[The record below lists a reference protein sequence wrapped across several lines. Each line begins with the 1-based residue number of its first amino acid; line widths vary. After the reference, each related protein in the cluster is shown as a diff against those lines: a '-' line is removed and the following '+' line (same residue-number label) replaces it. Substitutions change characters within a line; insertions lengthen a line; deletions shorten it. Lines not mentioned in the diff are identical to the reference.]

1 MTRNPTV
8 VFIAAALALC
18 LVSTEAFPT
27 ATPQGY
33 RKSTTALLVSGKGDL
48 EKKIAATVLATSYL
62 VFAAN
67 HALAVPTPS
76 SLEGSSQLVAPVEII
91 SPFGGGFGGFG
102 FSPFGVSPIG
112 GFGKNSEFVM

>member
-8 VFIAAALALC
+8 IFIAAALALC

-91 SPFGGGFGGFG
+91 SQPHRW
-102 FSPFGVSPIG
+102 IW
-112 GFGKNSEFVM
+112 